1 MMSQMGHVF
10 VNRTLNLKRI
20 NYIGLD
26 MDHTLIRYKS
36 ENFEAL
42 AHSVM
47 LRKLV
52 KEKNYPAT
60 ILSLKFSYDRAIRG
74 LVMDKQRGNALKLS
88 RYSAIRVCFHGLQAL
103 DFRNLRKVY
112 KSKYVDLSDPD
123 YDKVDTS
130 FSIAYAGL
138 FMQLVELK
146 KSTESTTLPEF
157 QILAND
163 LNEVLDRAHRDGS
176 LKDQVRDRL
185 DDFIIKDPETVQGL
199 ERFVKH
205 GKKIFVLTNS
215 DYEYSKLLL
224 DYAVNPFLK
233 EHRHWSDLF
242 EFVITSAQKPRF
254 FFDKLKFLKI
264 NPADGTMTNHE
275 LPLAKGIYQ
284 GGCASL
290 FTNDLNLNGDEILY
304 IGDHIYGDIVRLK
317 KDCNWRTALVVE
329 ELGEEIEN
337 NTKAEDI
344 ISRINALME
353 QKVPMERKIDELISR
368 KIEFSEPN
376 LSQEIERL
384 LGEIA
389 DIDRK
394 ISPLI
399 QEQQK
404 MFNPYWGEVMRVG
417 IEESFFAYQVERFA
431 CVYMSKL
438 SDLLE
443 TSPRTYFRAPKR
455 PMPHELDDGGDGAQR
470 HR

>member
-1 MMSQMGHVF
+1 MMPQMGHVF

-36 ENFEAL
+36 GNFEAL

-47 LRKLV
+47 LEKLV
-52 KEKNYPAT
+52 KEKNYPST
-60 ILSLKFSYDRAIRG
+60 ILGLKFSYDRAIRG
-74 LVMDKQRGNALKLS
+74 LVIDKHRGNALKLS
-88 RYSAIRVCFHGLQAL
+88 RYSAIRVCFHGLHAL

-146 KSTESTTLPEF
+146 KTTEATTLPEF
-157 QILAND
+157 QIIAND

-224 DYAVNPFLK
+224 DYAINPFLK
-233 EHRHWSDLF
+233 EHKHWSDLF

-264 NPADGTMTNHE
+264 NPVDGTMTNQE
-275 LPLAKGIYQ
+275 LPLVKGIYQ

-290 FTNDLNLNGDEILY
+290 FTNDLKLNGDEILY

-329 ELGEEIEN
+329 ELGEEIDKN
-337 NTKAEDI
+337 NKAASI
-344 ISRINALME
+344 VTHINSYME
-353 QKVPMERKIDELISR
+353 QKVPLERKIDELISR
-368 KIEFSEPN
+368 KIEFGEAN

-399 QEQQK
+399 QSQQK
-404 MFNPYWGEVMRVG
+404 MFNIYWGEVMRVG

-431 CVYMSKL
+431 CIYMSKL
-438 SDLLE
+438 SDVLE
-443 TSPRTYFRAPKR
+443 ISPRTYFRAPKR
-455 PMPHELDDGGDGAQR
+455 PMPHEIGGAENL
-470 HR
+470 

>member
-1 MMSQMGHVF
+1 MGYVF

-36 ENFEAL
+36 GNFEAL

-47 LRKLV
+47 LEKLV

-74 LVMDKQRGNALKLS
+74 LVIDKQRGNALKLS
-88 RYSAIRVCFHGLQAL
+88 RYAAIRVCFHGLQAL

-112 KSKYVDLSDPD
+112 KSKYVDLSDSD

-146 KSTESTTLPEF
+146 KATEATTLPEF
-157 QILAND
+157 QVLAND

-176 LKDQVRDRL
+176 LKDQVRARL
-185 DDFIIKDPETVQGL
+185 DDFIIKDPETVHGL

-233 EHRHWSDLF
+233 EHAHWSDLF

-254 FFDKLKFLKI
+254 FLGAISDK
-264 NPADGTMTNHE
+264 
-275 LPLAKGIYQ
+275 
-284 GGCASL
+284 
-290 FTNDLNLNGDEILY
+290 
-304 IGDHIYGDIVRLK
+304 
-317 KDCNWRTALVVE
+317 
-329 ELGEEIEN
+329 
-337 NTKAEDI
+337 
-344 ISRINALME
+344 
-353 QKVPMERKIDELISR
+353 
-368 KIEFSEPN
+368 
-376 LSQEIERL
+376 
-384 LGEIA
+384 
-389 DIDRK
+389 
-394 ISPLI
+394 
-399 QEQQK
+399 
-404 MFNPYWGEVMRVG
+404 
-417 IEESFFAYQVERFA
+417 
-431 CVYMSKL
+431 
-438 SDLLE
+438 
-443 TSPRTYFRAPKR
+443 
-455 PMPHELDDGGDGAQR
+455 
-470 HR
+470 